1 VSVEDTVLGMWKA
14 LSERDWGLLQTFL
27 SDDCIYCDMPL
38 GPALSTHGPDHI
50 IAKLKVGLD
59 PLASYENHDGLL
71 VSNGDDVL
79 YEHSETWKWSSG
91 ETALLR
97 FVTVHKVRDG
107 KITVWKDYWD
117 MGGLTNTA
125 PASWLEDV
133 SAAYTVPMFDATG
146 LI

>member
-1 VSVEDTVLGMWKA
+1 MSVEDTVLGMWKA
-14 LSERDWGLLQTFL
+14 LSARDWDSLTAFL

-38 GPALSTHGPDHI
+38 GPALSTRGPVDI

-59 PLASYENHDGLL
+59 PLASYENHNGTL

-79 YEHSETWKWSSG
+79 YEHSETWKWASG
-91 ETALLR
+91 ENALLR

-125 PASWLEDV
+125 PATWLEDV
-133 SAAYTVPMFDATG
+133 TAAYTVPMFDATG